1 MHGGRDPGLKAR
13 INKGRQQP
21 GEAARLRVVAPGD
34 GDGLVLEGL
43 REGLQQVGRVLRD
56 VSPEEQAAVQRL
68 ERGCDLLHEVEIDR
82 SEAARVHVGLGLAH
96 AEVNRLVRA
105 DVQERAGVLCRKLG
119 ELLFD
124 EREGAGLAGREDRAV
139 RRLGQRLDLLPQEL
153 VVQMAEGLLLGH
165 DGDVV
170 EARVGDERGCV
181 RCADAA
187 AGRREQRVR
196 GIGRRVLKVRRVE
209 VDLVGSDGA
218 DEFFLEIE
226 RGDGAARE
234 VVVEAAI
241 FHRRPVAN
249 RCGVQDSVR
258 AGAGDELFH
267 RLQRVEDARVAG
279 RGEGE
284 AFAVGND
291 CVALGL
297 HLAGHF
303 GWRRAAALRCRAARG
318 RFAVDRL
325 CQRRA
330 VSRDQNV
337 DRARWC

>member
-1 MHGGRDPGLKAR
+1 MSAREPGWPGAR
-13 INKGRQQP
+13 T
-21 GEAARLRVVAPGD
+21 APCG
-34 GDGLVLEGL
+34 
-43 REGLQQVGRVLRD
+43 
-56 VSPEEQAAVQRL
+56 VSAS
-68 ERGCDLLHEVEIDR
+68 GWI
-82 SEAARVHVGLGLAH
+82 
-96 AEVNRLVRA
+96 
-105 DVQERAGVLCRKLG
+105 
-119 ELLFD
+119 
-124 EREGAGLAGREDRAV
+124 
-139 RRLGQRLDLLPQEL
+139 LLPQEL
-153 VVQMAEGLLLGH
+153 VVQMAEGLLLRH

-226 RGDGAARE
+226 CGDGTARQ

-267 RLQRVEDARVAG
+267 RLQRVEDACVAG

-337 DRARWC
+337 DRGGGVDRDALRGEVRLKVVDGEAVLGCAGGCAVDLVGRQRATGLRRR